1 MLNMKYIFCFIII
14 VSFNLYADVASQNTD
29 KVCLKHAI
37 SVIDQLNSEIS
48 PKLEKDQLNNILRIT
63 TENCKKYFTNN
74 DIEKSVVS
82 ANDDENSEDW
92 FTEKI
97 LKGDT
102 SRKEGNK
109 RLDRMRHK

>member
-1 MLNMKYIFCFIII
+1 MKYIVCFIIFI
-14 VSFNLYADVASQNTD
+14 SFNLYADVAKQDID
-29 KVCLKHAI
+29 KICLKHAV
-37 SVIDQLNSEIS
+37 SVVDQLNSEIL

-63 TENCKKYFTNN
+63 TENCKKYFNN
-74 DIEKSVVS
+74 DDDGKAVVS
-82 ANDDENSEDW
+82 ANNDDEDSEDW

-109 RLDRMRHK
+109 RLKRKQH

>member
-1 MLNMKYIFCFIII
+1 MKYIISIII
-14 VSFNLYADVASQNTD
+14 FISFNLYADVTRQNTD
-29 KVCLKHAI
+29 KVCLKHAG
-37 SVIDQLNSEIS
+37 SVVDQLNSEIF

-63 TENCKKYFTNN
+63 AENCKKYFSNN
-74 DIEKSVVS
+74 DNEESVVS
-82 ANDDENSEDW
+82 THDDKDSDDW

-109 RLDRMRHK
+109 RLKRIQHK